1 MTLSITTIF
10 YYVYCRVSFIVMLN
24 VVMLNDFMLNVVMLN
39 VVMLNDVMLN
49 VVMLNV
55 AMLNVVAPLPP
66 VTRHLVSCLVYR
78 KRTLKLV
85 CVEFSTLS

>member
-1 MTLSITTIF
+1 MTFSITTLSIHSFFVTLSITTIF
-10 YYVYCRVSFIVMLN
+10 YYVYCRVSLIV
-24 VVMLNDFMLNVVMLN
+24 VLN

-55 AMLNVVAPLPP
+55 VMLNVVAPLPP

-78 KRTLKLV
+78 KKTLNL
-85 CVEFSTLS
+85 FGSSFQP